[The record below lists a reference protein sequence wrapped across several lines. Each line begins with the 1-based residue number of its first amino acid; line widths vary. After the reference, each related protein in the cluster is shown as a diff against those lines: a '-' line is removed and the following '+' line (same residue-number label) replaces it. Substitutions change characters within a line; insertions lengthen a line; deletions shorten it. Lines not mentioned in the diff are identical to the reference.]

1 MKFTLSWLL
10 EYLQTDANLE
20 EITKKLTH
28 IGLEVEN
35 VVNNSTLA
43 KFVIVEVLEV
53 TSHPNADKLKLCQV
67 NDGSKILQI
76 VCGANNVRNNMKTV
90 LASVGSTLQ
99 ESNFTIK
106 PTKIRG
112 VLSEGM
118 LCSASE
124 LALTQEGSEGIIE
137 LSDDYKVGSKF
148 FNCDTVIDV
157 NITPN
162 RGDCLSIYGIARDL
176 AATGIG
182 ELKTVSIPQIAGSI
196 NSPIDIEV
204 TDGKSF
210 ISGRYLANVKNKKSP
225 KWLKDRLESIGIRSI
240 STIVDVTNYIMISF
254 GRAMHAYDADK
265 IDQKLTARK
274 AANKEV
280 FTALNGKE
288 YLLDSDINVIS
299 DNKNI
304 HSIAGVIGGKHSE
317 CILETTN
324 IFLESAW
331 FDPVSISRQLNIS
344 TDSSYRFSRSVDP
357 GFVTAGLDIA
367 TKMIIDLC
375 GGAASDIVSAGSL
388 EKKDHYIDFNYK
400 DVSKLGS
407 VIISPDE
414 ICNILTRLGFKVEKD
429 NWNVRIPSWRPDVT
443 IPIDLVEEVV
453 RIYGYDKI
461 KEEQLTSNAEVI
473 TNVYDN
479 LRILLSSRGF
489 CEVLTWS
496 FMSNSTAERFGY
508 TDKIFTIENPFNGN
522 FDIMRPSIIP
532 NLLQVAADNIVRGTS
547 DFMIFEI
554 GPTYKNKD
562 VLSQPKYVLSGIR
575 SGSNLPKSHYN
586 IDREIDVFDAKAD
599 FMSILKFFNINCDK
613 LTIEKTD
620 KKYYHPGKSGALS
633 FKKKIIGYFGE
644 LHPSVI
650 DFFKIKKKVVGFEV
664 ILENIQNLHINKEKF
679 VDYEYQNV
687 KRDFAFIIDKE
698 VKVGN
703 IINTVKKSSELI
715 IEVLMFDI
723 YHGSNIEPNK
733 MSIALSVTFCSPT
746 HTLTEK
752 EIQKESKAIVNLVC
766 ESTGGIARQ

>member
-20 EITKKLTH
+20 EITEKLTH

-35 VVNNSTLA
+35 VVDNSTLA
-43 KFVIVEVLEV
+43 KFVVAEVSEV
-53 TSHPNADKLKLCQV
+53 KSHPNADKLKLCQV

-90 LASVGSTLQ
+90 LASVGSTLP

-106 PTKIRG
+106 STKIRG

-124 LALTQEGSEGIIE
+124 LALTQEESEGIIE
-137 LSDDYKVGSKF
+137 LSDDYTVGSKF
-148 FNCDTVIDV
+148 FNCDSVIDV

-182 ELKTVSIPQIAGSI
+182 ELKTVSIPQITGSI
-196 NSPIDIEV
+196 NSSIDVEV
-204 TDGKSF
+204 TDGQSF

-225 KWLKDRLESIGIRSI
+225 KWLKDKLESIGIRSI
-240 STIVDVTNYIMISF
+240 STIVDITNYIMISF
-254 GRAMHAYDADK
+254 GRPMHAYDADK
-265 IDQKLTARK
+265 IDQKLTVRK
-274 AANKEV
+274 AGNKEV

-299 DNKNI
+299 DNQSI
-304 HSIAGVIGGKHSE
+304 HAIAGVIGGKHSE
-317 CILETTN
+317 CTLETTN

-344 TDSSYRFSRSVDP
+344 TDSSYRFARSVDP
-357 GFVTAGLDIA
+357 GFVTTGLDLA

-388 EKKDHYIDFNYK
+388 EKKDHYIDFNYQ

-414 ICNILTRLGFKVEKD
+414 IFNILTRLGFKVEKD
-429 NWNVRIPSWRPDVT
+429 NWNVRVPSWRPDVT
-443 IPIDLVEEVV
+443 MPVDLVEEVV
-453 RIYGYDKI
+453 RIYGYKKI

-473 TNVYDN
+473 VSVYDN

-496 FMSNSTAERFGY
+496 FMSSSIAERFGY
-508 TDKIFTIENPFNGN
+508 ADKLFTIENPFNSN

-532 NLLQVAADNIVRGTS
+532 NLLQVAADNVVSGSS
-547 DFMIFEI
+547 DLMIFEI
-554 GPTYKNKD
+554 GPTYENKD

-575 SGSNLPKSHYN
+575 SGNNLSKSHYN

-599 FMSILKFFNINCDK
+599 FMSILEFFNINCDK

-620 KKYYHPGKSGALS
+620 KKYYHPGKSGAFS
-633 FKKKIIGYFGE
+633 FKNKIVGYFGE

-650 DFFKIKKKVVGFEV
+650 DFFEIKKKVVGFEV

-679 VDYEYQNV
+679 VDYKYQNV

-698 VKVGN
+698 VKIGN

-715 IEVLMFDI
+715 IEVLVFDI

-746 HTLTEK
+746 HTLTEE
-752 EIQKESKAIVNLVC
+752 EIQKESKAIVDLVC
-766 ESTGGIARQ
+766 ESTGGIIR

>member
-43 KFVIVEVLEV
+43 KFVVAEVLEV
-53 TSHPNADKLKLCQV
+53 TSHPNADKLRLCQV
-67 NDGSKILQI
+67 NDGNKILQI

-90 LASVGSTLQ
+90 LASVGSTLPA
-99 ESNFTIK
+99 SNFTIK

-124 LALTQEGSEGIIE
+124 LALTQEESEGIIE
-137 LSDDYKVGSKF
+137 LSDDYTVGSKF

-182 ELKTVSIPQIAGSI
+182 ELKAVSIPQITGSI
-196 NSPIDIEV
+196 SSPIDVEV

-210 ISGRYLANVKNKKSP
+210 ISGRYIANVQNKQSP
-225 KWLKDRLESIGIRSI
+225 KWLKDKLESIGMRSI
-240 STIVDVTNYIMISF
+240 SAIVDITNYVMISF
-254 GRAMHAYDADK
+254 GRPLHAYDADK
-265 IDQKLTARK
+265 MDKKLTVRK
-274 AANKEV
+274 AGNKEI
-280 FTALNGKE
+280 FTALNEKE
-288 YLLDSDINVIS
+288 YLLDNDINVIS
-299 DNKNI
+299 DNQNI
-304 HSIAGVIGGKHSE
+304 HAIAGVIGGKCSE
-317 CILETTN
+317 CIIETTN

-344 TDSSYRFSRSVDP
+344 TDSSYRFARSVDP
-357 GFVTAGLDIA
+357 GFVTAGLDLA

-388 EKKDHYIDFNYK
+388 EKKDHYIDFNYQ

-414 ICNILTRLGFKVEKD
+414 IFNILTRLGFKVEKD
-429 NWNVRIPSWRPDVT
+429 NGNVRIPSWRPDVT

-508 TDKIFTIENPFNGN
+508 IDKLFTIENPFNGN

-532 NLLQVAADNIVRGTS
+532 NLLQVAADNTVRGTS

-554 GPTYKNKD
+554 GPTYENKD
-562 VLSQPKYVLSGIR
+562 VLSQPKYILSGIR
-575 SGSNLPKSHYN
+575 SGSNLPKNHYN
-586 IDREIDVFDAKAD
+586 IDREIDIFDAKAD
-599 FMSILKFFNINCDK
+599 FMSILEFFNINCDK

-620 KKYYHPGKSGALS
+620 KKYYHPGKSGAFS
-633 FKKKIIGYFGE
+633 FKNKIVGYFGE

-650 DFFKIKKKVVGFEV
+650 DFFEIKKKVVGFEV

-679 VDYEYQNV
+679 VDYKYQNV

-746 HTLTEK
+746 HTLTEE

-766 ESTGGIARQ
+766 KSTGGIVRQ